1 MSGRID
7 ELSGLPVALNI
18 AVQQELQ
25 LEREACAA
33 LCEKRAAES
42 ELMAMEKPSAY
53 YSERAIEARFC
64 AAAIRRR
71 GQ

>member
-7 ELSGLPVALNI
+7 LL
-18 AVQQELQ
+18 VQQELK

-42 ELMAMEKPSAY
+42 EMLAVEKLSAY

-64 AAAIRRR
+64 AAAIRQR